1 MTTLVIWGS
10 ALAAYALFWSWYVGF
25 RRKVT
30 PAEAEATAHALEAAG
45 AYSEK
50 QIATVREFLANDDGR
65 DFVMIN
71 LLHLKEPLKES
82 RQDLAAYQEVFMRK
96 MRRNAGHPVMVA
108 TNASGNIEN
117 VACEH
122 ADDWHAAAAMRYRS
136 RRDMMEIFLETIG
149 SEHHQLKLDSM
160 EKTFAFAS
168 PNWFIAGGPRVL
180 VALVLALAAA
190 LVQLAV
196 S

>member
-1 MTTLVIWGS
+1 MTSVVIWGS

-30 PAEAEATAHALEAAG
+30 PAEAEATARALEAAG
-45 AYSEK
+45 TYSEK
-50 QIATVREFLANDDGR
+50 QVETVRKFLANDDGK
-65 DFVMIN
+65 DLVMIN

-82 RQDLAAYQEVFMRK
+82 RQNLAAYQEVFMRK
-96 MRRNAGHPVMVA
+96 MHRNAGHPVMVA
-108 TNASGNIEN
+108 TNGSGNIEN

-122 ADDWHAAAAMRYRS
+122 ADDWHAAAAVRYRS

-168 PNWFIAGGPRVL
+168 ANWFIAGGPRVL
-180 VALVLALAAA
+180 VAFVLALAAA

-196 S
+196 G